1 MITLYLEEL
10 FHNDSS
16 FFVGVSEL
24 ENKFK
29 HTKDQLLE
37 FAGSQLDDIIAIQ
50 FLDSS
55 WIVDEMHILS
65 ASQNAINAWNG
76 EYAISRSLGLEI
88 AVYASTQKQIGK
100 ALDSI
105 GVTDGLERVALAV
118 VSKSKQSLGVCINTL
133 ISKIGEEVVE
143 PFKISN
149 ERLTKLMKFY
159 GISLKEI
166 ETLTSSKELDML
178 QDALSRC
185 VRSRISL
192 VAIES

>member
-1 MITLYLEEL
+1 M
-10 FHNDSS
+10 
-16 FFVGVSEL
+16 
-24 ENKFK
+24 
-29 HTKDQLLE
+29 KDQLLE
-37 FAGSQLDDIIAIQ
+37 FAGNQFDNIIAIQ

-55 WIVDEMHILS
+55 TIVDETHLLS

-76 EYAISRSLGLEI
+76 KYAISRSLGLEI
-88 AVYASTQKQIGK
+88 AIYASAQKQIGK

-105 GVTDGLERVALAV
+105 GVKDGLERIALVV
-118 VSKSKQSLGVCINTL
+118 VSTSKQSLVTCINTL
-133 ISKIGEEVVE
+133 ISQIGDEVVE

-149 ERLTKLMKFY
+149 ERLAKLMKFY
-159 GISLKEI
+159 EISPKEI

-192 VAIES
+192 VGIES